1 MKRYND
7 ELKSKDP
14 FKNWVHILLS
24 TRHKQCWRANFII
37 SSTIRHI
44 VMPVTCKMPKLSSK
58 QNSRYNFLIS
68 ILFLSIYFV
77 IRSGFT
83 FICVILIHTS
93 IWNVATNMAIAA
105 INTVSAKL
113 LSKINT
119 GFLDKKPSLKH
130 HKIRFNFKRWA
141 EDIS

>member
-1 MKRYND
+1 MWRDITMNLSQKTHSRIGCTYCYLRDINNVG
-7 ELKSKDP
+7 EQ
-14 FKNWVHILLS
+14 ILLS
-24 TRHKQCWRANFII
+24 VVQSDILWCQ
-37 SSTIRHI
+37 S
-44 VMPVTCKMPKLSSK
+44 PVKCQNYL

-68 ILFLSIYFV
+68 IFFLSIYFV
-77 IRSGFT
+77 LRSGFT
-83 FICVILIHTS
+83 FIWIILIHTL
-93 IWNVATNMAIAA
+93 IWNVAINMAIAA

>member
-1 MKRYND
+1 MWRDITMN
-7 ELKSKDP
+7 
-14 FKNWVHILLS
+14 LS
-24 TRHKQCWRANFII
+24 QKTHSRIGCTYCYLRDIPCWRANFII
-37 SSTIRHI
+37 SGTIRHI
-44 VMPVTCKMPKLSSK
+44 LMPVTCKKPKLSSK

-68 ILFLSIYFV
+68 IFFLSIYFV
-77 IRSGFT
+77 LRSGFT
-83 FICVILIHTS
+83 FTWIILIHTS
-93 IWNVATNMAIAA
+93 IWNVAINMAIAA